1 MRKSLQLQQL
11 IFERTAELAKYVQKP
26 NANDYF
32 IQKENALLAQLI
44 QIYNESGGSLIH
56 HDLWREV
63 EEAWSHYQ
71 KTDSEFCGITLSIR
85 LKPNGILYFLPLI
98 FYKHGI

>member
-11 IFERTAELAKYVQKP
+11 IFERTAELEKYVQKP

-44 QIYNESGGSLIH
+44 QIYNESGSSLIH
-56 HDLWREV
+56 YNLWRDV
-63 EEAWSHYQ
+63 EEAWRYYQ
-71 KTDSEFCGITLSIR
+71 KTYSDFSGIELSIR
-85 LKPNGILYFLPLI
+85 LKPNGNLYSLPI
-98 FYKHGI
+98 DFYKHGI